1 MHTPHV
7 RVCIYC
13 GSCAGS
19 KPIYEEATRTLGTQ
33 LAQNHIGIVYG
44 GGRSGLMGA
53 LANAALAADG
63 EVTGVIPRPLLQ
75 RDLAHTNL
83 SELIV
88 VDDMPERKA
97 QMAVRAQAFIG
108 LPGGLGTLEELSE
121 VLSWAQLD
129 LHTKPIFLLNLD
141 GYFTA
146 LIHFIEQA
154 ITSGFI
160 HPAHRD
166 LLRVAHDVD
175 TLLSALG
182 DCDIS

>member
-1 MHTPHV
+1 
-7 RVCIYC
+7 
-13 GSCAGS
+13 
-19 KPIYEEATRTLGTQ
+19 
-33 LAQNHIGIVYG
+33 
-44 GGRSGLMGA
+44 
-53 LANAALAADG
+53 
-63 EVTGVIPRPLLQ
+63 
-75 RDLAHTNL
+75 
-83 SELIV
+83 
-88 VDDMPERKA
+88 MPERKA

-182 DCDIS
+182 DCDVS